1 MGLLNTVTGFENQ
14 KSIPTLRFLNG
25 IRGTSAPG
33 HSSAPRVVPTGKGT
47 PKASGTFINDV
58 ITNLTQDAGQRSRL
72 GTPSYVIASSS
83 AAGYENYIA
92 KGYTPNPKLIAKGRV
107 YLNNLEK
114 KLASGNGGSGGGTTK
129 AAPKL
134 NYGKKAF
141 TYNVGC
147 VSEAYFSPKS
157 AFDTLLHAEAG
168 GSQNNPVTVKSSKE
182 LWSKSGTNKG
192 MVSLFIPKDTKVN
205 QDGVTLPDNAN
216 LQPYAYAKYAFQFHY
231 NPTTIDMVYSGSP
244 NQDQGAVASGG
255 MPLNL
260 FGQAVSQSTISFDI
274 VLNRIA
280 DMKYYDPTTQLLAA
294 NSGADYSPRTP
305 TTAEQKQIYNKGTMY
320 DLDFLL
326 STVLGYQLSTSF
338 RGVTADVGWII
349 GRPVEVSLG
358 TSLHY
363 LGVLNSLSVK
373 HTIFNERMVPIFS
386 TVSLEF
392 SRLPDYKGMA

>member
-1 MGLLNTVTGFENQ
+1 LLNTVTGFENQ
-14 KSIPTLRFLNG
+14 KSIPTLRFLKG

-33 HSSAPRVVPTGKGT
+33 YSSAPRVVPKSTRSPGT
-47 PKASGTFINDV
+47 
-58 ITNLTQDAGQRSRL
+58 
-72 GTPSYVIASSS
+72 TPSYVTASSS
-83 AAGYENYIA
+83 AAGYEKYIA
-92 KGYTPNPKLIAKGRV
+92 KGYTPNPKLIAKGRI

-114 KLASGNGGSGGGTTK
+114 KLASGNGGGTTK